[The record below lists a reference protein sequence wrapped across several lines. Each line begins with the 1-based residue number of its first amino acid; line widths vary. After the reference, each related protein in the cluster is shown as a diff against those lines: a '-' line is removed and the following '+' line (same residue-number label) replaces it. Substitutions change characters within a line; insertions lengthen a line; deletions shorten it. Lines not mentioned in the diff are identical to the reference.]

1 MRLRFATRAAM
12 PKFATVA
19 NVSSARIFACV
30 FTDSVARCGL
40 LIWAPKPPT
49 AASTL

>member
-1 MRLRFATRAAM
+1 M

-19 NVSSARIFACV
+19 KVSSARIFACV